1 MAKRFKHLWEKFIA
15 PENLEIAARNAV
27 RSKKSKFDVRRF
39 LSHRAQ
45 RMAELTDILRRG
57 EFHTSP
63 YRVHQ
68 IFEPKPRTIYV
79 LPLFPDHIV
88 HHALI
93 NVLGP
98 IWNARFISDSYACI
112 PGRGLHAASKRV
124 MELVRR
130 NCYVLNCDIRKF
142 YPSMNHE
149 IMMNIISKKIADIRI
164 IKILDNIVHS
174 CGDGKNIPI
183 GNLTSQWLG
192 NVYLNEL
199 DMFVKHTLHWRDYIR
214 YCDDF
219 CLFGN
224 DKAALHRA
232 MIAIND
238 FLASRL
244 KLTFSRASVYP
255 TSRGVDFIGYR
266 HFHDFVL
273 LRKRTAH
280 KMRRR
285 IMSIAQHNET
295 HDLARGRLSAVYGW
309 ARWANTYNYRRDICH
324 SVREIA
330 RPKTTAFVR
339 RYLMGTG

>member
-1 MAKRFKHLWEKFIA
+1 MAKQHRHLWQEFIS
-15 PENLEIAARNAV
+15 PENLERAARNAV
-27 RSKKSKFDVRRF
+27 RSKKSKSDVRGF
-39 LSHRAQ
+39 LSRRRA
-45 RMAELTDILRRG
+45 RMAQLAHMLHNG
-57 EFHTSP
+57 KFCTSA
-63 YRVHQ
+63 YRARD
-68 IFEPKPRTIYV
+68 IFEPKHRTIYV
-79 LPLFPDHIV
+79 LPLYPDHIV

-98 IWNARFISDSYACI
+98 IWQSQFIRDSFACI
-112 PGRGLHAASKRV
+112 PGRGLHSASQRV
-124 MELVRR
+124 MEHIRR
-130 NCYVLNCDIRKF
+130 NRYVLNCDIRKF
-142 YPSMNHE
+142 YPSMDHA
-149 IMMNIISKKIADIRI
+149 IMMKIIKKKIADSRI

-232 MIAIND
+232 CDAIRE
-238 FLASRL
+238 FLASQL

-266 HFHDFVL
+266 HFRNFVL
-273 LRKRTAH
+273 LRRRTSNR
-280 KMRRR
+280 MRRR
-285 IMSIAQHNET
+285 VIEIARHNDTSEI
-295 HDLARGRLSAVYGW
+295 ARGRLSATYGW
-309 ARWANTYNYRRDICH
+309 ARWASTYNYRRDMCH
-324 SVREIA
+324 CVRGIA
-330 RPKTTAFVR
+330 NPRTTAFVR
-339 RYLMGTG
+339 RYLMG

>member
-1 MAKRFKHLWEKFIA
+1 MAKRYKHLWNEFISDA
-15 PENLEIAARNAV
+15 NLERAARNAV
-27 RSKKSKFDVRRF
+27 RSKKSKSDVRNFIRHKR
-39 LSHRAQ
+39 SK
-45 RMAELTDILRRG
+45 MARLADILRRG
-57 EFHTSP
+57 LFRTSN
-63 YRVHQ
+63 YRARN
-68 IFEPKPRTIYV
+68 IFEPKPRTIYI
-79 LPLFPDHIV
+79 LPLYPDHIV

-98 IWNARFISDSYACI
+98 IWERRFISDSFACI
-112 PGRGLHAASKRV
+112 PGRGLHSASKRV
-124 MELVRR
+124 MEFMRH
-130 NCYVLNCDIRKF
+130 NKYVLNCDIHKF

-149 IMMNIISKKIADIRI
+149 IMMDIIAQKIADSRI
-164 IKILDNIVHS
+164 MKILDNIVHS

-224 DKAALHRA
+224 DKDALHRA
-232 MIAIND
+232 CDQIRE
-238 FLASRL
+238 FLATRL

-266 HFHDFVL
+266 HFRDFVM

-280 KMRRR
+280 KIRRR
-285 IMSIAQHNET
+285 VIEIARHNDT
-295 HDLARGRLSAVYGW
+295 SPLARGRLSAAYGW
-309 ARWANTYNYRRDICH
+309 ARWASTYNYRRDICH
-324 SVREIA
+324 RVREISNP
-330 RPKTTAFVR
+330 RTTAFVR
-339 RYLMGTG
+339 RYLMG